1 MTLIHGSLV
10 DMKRS
15 HLAISLAIF
24 YFALSFN
31 AYACLLPL
39 YGDVEVAQGSECAM
53 PKEPPVR
60 DACDAFKTIGVQT
73 MSPVQPLPV
82 SLIQWNA
89 SATVSFPTVQ
99 SVIALHSDHS
109 SGPPFHGR
117 DPLSLTS
124 ILRI

>member
-39 YGDVEVAQGSECAM
+39 YGGVEVAQGSECAM

-60 DACDAFKTIGVQT
+60 DTCDAFKTIGVQT
-73 MSPVQPLPV
+73 LSSVQPLPDFHFQGAAGESV
-82 SLIQWNA
+82 SVPFLA
-89 SATVSFPTVQ
+89 SVLSRRY
-99 SVIALHSDHS
+99 ALLDS
-109 SGPPFHGR
+109 PPFLDR
-117 DPLSLTS
+117 DLLSLTS